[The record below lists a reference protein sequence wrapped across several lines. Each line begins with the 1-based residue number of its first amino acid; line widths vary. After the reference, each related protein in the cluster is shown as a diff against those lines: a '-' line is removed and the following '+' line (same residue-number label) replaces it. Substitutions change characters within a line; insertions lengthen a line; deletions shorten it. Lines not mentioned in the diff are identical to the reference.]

1 MPVVSK
7 RSVFCDGFVAA
18 GKELLLE
25 AVINQTGGAK
35 VTTMSNFCR
44 SLCDRIQMQIMVTE
58 DVLSGTLTIN

>member
-35 VTTMSNFCR
+35 VTTMRQLVSHQ
-44 SLCDRIQMQIMVTE
+44 LLTE
-58 DVLSGTLTIN
+58 